1 MDLEYDFFCVTVSRE
16 KMILLRQFHGKSVE
30 ISRIHSRAFLA
41 KISWNCYYLSESEQR
56 VDLTK
61 YKNSLKT
68 NFIGAE
74 TVKIALQY
82 GNCLDRYFGA
92 R

>member
-1 MDLEYDFFCVTVSRE
+1 MWKLLEFT
-16 KMILLRQFHGKSVE
+16 HA
-30 ISRIHSRAFLA
+30 RAFLA

-74 TVKIALQY
+74 TVKIADFET
-82 GNCLDRYFGA
+82 LDI
-92 R
+92 